1 MKSITIH
8 GLDETLDRL
17 IKKRAKK
24 QGSSLNKTIKR
35 LLEESL
41 GIHNR
46 KGSDHR
52 EDFLDLFGVWTK
64 KESAQFMGQIQDLG
78 KVDEGDWQ

>member
-17 IKKRAKK
+17 IRKRAKK
-24 QGSSLNKTIKR
+24 HGKSLNKTIKR

-41 GIHNR
+41 GIHKKPN
-46 KGSDHR
+46 SDYR
-52 EDFLDLFGVWTK
+52 EDFLDLFGIWSK
-64 KESAQFMGQIQDLG
+64 KEAIQFMTNNKDLE
-78 KVDEGDWQ
+78 KIDKEDWQ

>member
-8 GLDETLDRL
+8 GMDDYLDKL
-17 IKKRAKK
+17 IRKKAKK
-24 QGSSLNKTIKR
+24 QGCSLNKTIKR

-41 GIHNR
+41 GVH
-46 KGSDHR
+46 KKTDSDHR

-64 KESAQFMGQIQDLG
+64 KESEQFMTTIQDIE
-78 KVDEGDWQ
+78 KIDKEDWQ

>member
-41 GIHNR
+41 GLHKKHN
-46 KGSDHR
+46 SDHR
-52 EDFLDLFGVWTK
+52 DDFLDLFGIWTK
-64 KESAQFMGQIQDLG
+64 KDAQQFRDRIQDLE
-78 KVDEGDWQ
+78 KIDKKDWS

>member
-24 QGSSLNKTIKR
+24 QGSSLNKTIKK

-41 GIHNR
+41 GLHKKQNA
-46 KGSDHR
+46 DHR
-52 EDFLDLFGVWTK
+52 DDFLDLFGVWSK
-64 KESAQFMGQIQDLG
+64 KEAKQFAEHIHDLE
-78 KVDEGDWQ
+78 KIDKEDWS

>member
-8 GLDETLDRL
+8 GLDDTLDRL

-41 GIHNR
+41 GLDKKQHT
-46 KGSDHR
+46 DHR
-52 EDFLDLFGVWTK
+52 DDFLDLFGIWPK
-64 KESAQFMGQIQDLG
+64 KEAQQFAEHIQDLE
-78 KVDEGDWQ
+78 KIDKKEWS

>member
-8 GLDETLDRL
+8 GLDETLDKL
-17 IKKRAKK
+17 IRKRAKK

-41 GIHNR
+41 GFHR
-46 KGSDHR
+46 KQNSDHR
-52 EDFLDLFGVWTK
+52 DDFLDLFGVWTK
-64 KESAQFMGQIQDLG
+64 RESEQFMSQIKDLE
-78 KVDEGDWQ
+78 KIDKEDWQ